1 MKKEAPV
8 EVESY
13 KREAFVNLLLS
24 SSLVE
29 TRHGT
34 LHQHQNEH
42 QHQLFGSCCVTSER
56 DNRDAWVHMAHLYIH
71 PDITT
76 MSWSFSGSFCWTK
89 ESLRFDGL
97 LFLSISVYTSLDHHT
112 V

>member
-1 MKKEAPV
+1 MKKEVPV

-13 KREAFVNLLLS
+13 KREAFVNLPLS

-34 LHQHQNEH
+34 LHQQQYEH
-42 QHQLFGSCCVTSER
+42 QHQLFGSCCVKSGR

-76 MSWSFSGSFCWTK
+76 MSWSLSWTK
-89 ESLRFDGL
+89 GRLRLDGL